1 MKQLGNRIVLD
12 ESDFRDLVK
21 GKVVTNEARWTAII
35 LSDIGFER
43 MVHALVEAMAERGLG
58 GDALIRMVRPAWPKG
73 DDDS

>member
-21 GKVVTNEARWTAII
+21 GKVVTTAGTMLI

-58 GDALIRMVRPAWPKG
+58 SDALIRMVRPAWPKG
-73 DDDS
+73 DDE

>member
-1 MKQLGNRIVLD
+1 MRQLRNRIVLD
-12 ESDFRDLVK
+12 EHDFRELVK
-21 GKVVTNEARWTAII
+21 GKVVTNADTMMI

-58 GDALIRMVRPAWPKG
+58 SDALIRMVRPAWPKG